1 MGSIGRLS
9 YLMREEY
16 LDMIL
21 LDLLKSYR
29 NMASPY
35 QRVILVRV
43 FVMFKYNMS
52 IKESLDFTRR

>member
-1 MGSIGRLS
+1 
-9 YLMREEY
+9 
-16 LDMIL
+16 MIL
-21 LDLLKSYR
+21 IDLLKSYR

-35 QRVILVRV
+35 QRVILVWV